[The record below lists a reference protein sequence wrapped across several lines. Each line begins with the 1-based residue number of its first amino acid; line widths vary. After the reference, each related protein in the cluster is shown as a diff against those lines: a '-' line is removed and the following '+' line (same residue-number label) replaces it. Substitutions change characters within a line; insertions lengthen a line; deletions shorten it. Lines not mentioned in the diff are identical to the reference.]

1 MLTVENIESWFERE
15 TGSDDTKC
23 KNHLLRAGSYNLN
36 FV

>member
-1 MLTVENIESWFERE
+1 MLTLENIESWFERE
-15 TGSDDTKC
+15 AGFDNTKY